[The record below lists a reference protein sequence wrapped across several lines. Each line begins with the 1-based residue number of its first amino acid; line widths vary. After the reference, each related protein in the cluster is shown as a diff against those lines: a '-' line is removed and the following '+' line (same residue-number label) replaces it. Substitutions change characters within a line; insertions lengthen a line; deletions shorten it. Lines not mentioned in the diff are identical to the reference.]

1 MSMRSLGGAY
11 REIFTKAVCARGKES
26 FRQTHSFKPTHEP
39 ERILGC
45 WVANHRCMARPTS
58 ESVVVDGQYDVNL
71 WYSFSGN
78 SQTEIVKGTICYTEQ
93 VPVDS
98 IGGDKFGPDAEVRAT
113 VVQEPHCITRTLKQ
127 GDESSGAIIQV
138 EVEYEFY
145 SEVVA
150 ETKLVV
156 RAVPAGLL
164 LDPGNKKDD
173 AEWDMD
179 SDELVDDFT
188 EDDMGDDDADVNVG

>member
-1 MSMRSLGGAY
+1 MKNLGGAY
-11 REIFTKAVCARGKES
+11 REIFVKAVCARGKKS

-45 WVANHRCMARPTS
+45 WVANHRCMARPST
-58 ESVVVDGQYDVNL
+58 ESVVVDGQYDVNV
-71 WYSFSGN
+71 WYTYSDN

-98 IGGDKFGPDAEVRAT
+98 IGGDRFGPEAEVRAT
-113 VVQEPHCITRTLKQ
+113 VVQEPHCVAKTLKQ
-127 GDESSGAIIQV
+127 SEDGTGTVIQI
-138 EVEYEFY
+138 EISKEYY

-156 RAVPAGLL
+156 RAVPASA
-164 LDPGNKKDD
+164 LDNDEKKDD
-173 AEWDMD
+173 DWDIDVDDM
-179 SDELVDDFT
+179 VDDFA
-188 EDDMGDDDADVNVG
+188 EDDIDDEDAELGVV